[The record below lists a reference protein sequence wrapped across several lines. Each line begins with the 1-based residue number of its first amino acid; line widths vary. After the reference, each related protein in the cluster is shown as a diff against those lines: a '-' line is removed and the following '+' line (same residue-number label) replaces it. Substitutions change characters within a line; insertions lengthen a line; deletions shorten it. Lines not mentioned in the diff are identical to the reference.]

1 MKRVLLLLIL
11 ILTPSVS
18 SFSQTVTDTSKVV
31 LSTETA
37 RKVIAELI
45 EKDKLVREN
54 DNLKVQVESWKS
66 IDSLSTNQI
75 GNLQTR
81 IEDYKKLL
89 KITDATSEAHRK
101 KVESLEKQLNR
112 SMKTSIVLGTTTA
125 ASVLSFIIIL
135 IANSEQ

>member
-1 MKRVLLLLIL
+1 M
-11 ILTPSVS
+11 ILTLIPSVS

-45 EKDKLVREN
+45 EKDKLVQEN

-112 SMKTSIVLGTTTA
+112 SMKTSIVLGTTTV
-125 ASVLSFIIIL
+125 ASVLGFIIIL

>member
-1 MKRVLLLLIL
+1 M
-11 ILTPSVS
+11 ILTLIPSVS

-112 SMKTSIVLGTTTA
+112 SMKTSIVLGTTTV

>member
-1 MKRVLLLLIL
+1 M
-11 ILTPSVS
+11 ILTLIPSVS

-45 EKDKLVREN
+45 EKDKLVQEN

-112 SMKTSIVLGTTTA
+112 SMKTSIVLGTTTV

>member
-1 MKRVLLLLIL
+1 MIL
-11 ILTPSVS
+11 TLTPSVS
-18 SFSQTVTDTSKVV
+18 SFSQTVTDTSKVI

-89 KITDATSEAHRK
+89 KITDATSEAHRN

>member
-1 MKRVLLLLIL
+1 M
-11 ILTPSVS
+11 S

-89 KITDATSEAHRK
+89 KITDATSEDHRK

>member
-1 MKRVLLLLIL
+1 M
-11 ILTPSVS
+11 ILTLIPSVS

-45 EKDKLVREN
+45 EKDKLVQEN

-125 ASVLSFIIIL
+125 VSVLSFIIIL

>member
-1 MKRVLLLLIL
+1 M
-11 ILTPSVS
+11 ILTLIPSVS

-112 SMKTSIVLGTTTA
+112 SMKTSIVLGTTTV
-125 ASVLSFIIIL
+125 ASVLGFIIIL

>member
-11 ILTPSVS
+11 TLIPSVS

-112 SMKTSIVLGTTTA
+112 SMKTSIVLGTTTV

>member
-11 ILTPSVS
+11 TLTPSVS
-18 SFSQTVTDTSKVV
+18 SFSQTVTDTSKVI

-112 SMKTSIVLGTTTA
+112 SMKTSIVLGTTTV
-125 ASVLSFIIIL
+125 ASVLGFIIIL
-135 IANSEQ
+135 IANSGQ

>member
-1 MKRVLLLLIL
+1 MIL
-11 ILTPSVS
+11 TLTPSVS

-112 SMKTSIVLGTTTA
+112 SMKTSIVLGTTTV
-125 ASVLSFIIIL
+125 ASVLGFIIIL

>member
-1 MKRVLLLLIL
+1 MIL
-11 ILTPSVS
+11 TLTPSVS

-112 SMKTSIVLGTTTA
+112 SMKTSIVLGTTTV

-135 IANSEQ
+135 IANN

>member
-1 MKRVLLLLIL
+1 MIL
-11 ILTPSVS
+11 TLTPSVS

-89 KITDATSEAHRK
+89 KITDATSEDHRK

>member
-1 MKRVLLLLIL
+1 MIL
-11 ILTPSVS
+11 TLTPSVS

-112 SMKTSIVLGTTTA
+112 SMKTSIVLGTTTV